1 MNKIILLCI
10 IACFIISLI
19 PEKVYKEVFISLCTK
34 IIIPPILPGDTSS
47 NLSQEIFI
55 GFKYIELDLL
65 ITKDNHII
73 AAHDWSFI
81 NENQNNTPLTL
92 NEVIEIYKNKNITLL
107 TGKDIYELMLKND
120 NWILI
125 TDKIRDF
132 SLLEKE
138 IPLKNRII
146 VEVFNRFDY
155 AVCLWKGFT
164 PAYSLPWD
172 SKNLKDLNNFTAEWY
187 TVSGIAWDRK
197 QINLMHYIKN
207 LRRQKKEVLLYTAGK
222 PNHINMESDIF
233 IKENIKIYFSK
244 IYTDI
249 ERSFSQI

>member
-1 MNKIILLCI
+1 MKKIILLCI

-55 GFKYIELDLL
+55 AHAGGPISKNIYTNSKESVLNSLKNGFKYIELDLL

-92 NEVIEIYKNKNITLL
+92 
-107 TGKDIYELMLKND
+107 ND

>member
-1 MNKIILLCI
+1 
-10 IACFIISLI
+10 
-19 PEKVYKEVFISLCTK
+19 
-34 IIIPPILPGDTSS
+34 
-47 NLSQEIFI
+47 
-55 GFKYIELDLL
+55 
-65 ITKDNHII
+65 
-73 AAHDWSFI
+73 
-81 NENQNNTPLTL
+81 
-92 NEVIEIYKNKNITLL
+92 
-107 TGKDIYELMLKND
+107 MLKND

-197 QINLMHYIKN
+197 QINLMHYIKI

>member
-1 MNKIILLCI
+1 MKKIILLCI

-55 GFKYIELDLL
+55 AHAGGPISKNIYTNSKESVLNLLKNGFKYIELDLL

-107 TGKDIYELMLKND
+107 TGKDIYELMLKM
-120 NWILI
+120 IIGSLSLI
-125 TDKIRDF
+125 K
-132 SLLEKE
+132 
-138 IPLKNRII
+138 
-146 VEVFNRFDY
+146 
-155 AVCLWKGFT
+155 
-164 PAYSLPWD
+164 
-172 SKNLKDLNNFTAEWY
+172 
-187 TVSGIAWDRK
+187 
-197 QINLMHYIKN
+197 
-207 LRRQKKEVLLYTAGK
+207 
-222 PNHINMESDIF
+222 
-233 IKENIKIYFSK
+233 
-244 IYTDI
+244 
-249 ERSFSQI
+249 